1 MKEAASSGGGVSLEE
16 IVVAVLSDA
25 WPHAAELVTA
35 LADEPGLV
43 GIHISA
49 DRETA
54 PIYVARF
61 RPSIALVHEEVVDEL
76 LPETGTPH
84 SQPATTTR
92 ILVLASSNE
101 APVRELIER
110 GCAGV
115 LPPDASMRLALAAV
129 KAVARG
135 EIWAPRKVLAELLRS
150 YLSLDHGTKLT
161 KREDEILHLV
171 VQGKKNNEIAEE
183 LFISRETVRW
193 HLRRVYA
200 KLGIRGR
207 PAKGDVSVINSRSE
221 R

>member
-1 MKEAASSGGGVSLEE
+1 MNEAAAGGGGVSLEE
-16 IVVAVLSDA
+16 IVVAVLSDT
-25 WPHAAELVTA
+25 WPPAAELVTA

-49 DRETA
+49 DRRTA

-61 RPSIALVHEEVVDEL
+61 RPSIALVHEEVVEEL
-76 LPETGTPH
+76 LPETGA
-84 SQPATTTR
+84 SQPATATR
-92 ILVLASSNE
+92 ILVLASSDD
-101 APVRELIER
+101 APVKELIER

-115 LPPDASMRLALAAV
+115 LPPDASLGLALAAV

-135 EIWAPRKVLAELLRS
+135 EIWAPRRVLAELLRS
-150 YLSLDHGTKLT
+150 YLSLDHGTRLT

-207 PAKGDVSVINSRSE
+207 PTKGDVSVINSRSG